1 MKNENKVNQV
11 EQAKRIENWD
21 QVRDELINA
30 LTHLYYIGAPLE
42 ALEEVLN
49 FELYISDLYES
60 LDKALQIAKAVQKL
74 TLEQLE
80 ESSYSTYHKRT
91 LIL

>member
-1 MKNENKVNQV
+1 MQNGNKV

-21 QVRDELINA
+21 QVRDELMNA
-30 LTHLYYIGAPLE
+30 LNYLYYIDAPDDQIWD
-42 ALEEVLN
+42 
-49 FELYISDLYES
+49 FTFYIHDLYES
-60 LDKALQIAKAVQKL
+60 MDKALQIAKAVQKL

-80 ESSYSTYHKRT
+80 GSSYSTYHKRT

>member
-1 MKNENKVNQV
+1 MQNENMAEQV
-11 EQAKRIENWD
+11 RIENWD
-21 QVRDELINA
+21 QVRDELMNA

-49 FELYISDLYES
+49 FELYIHDLYES
-60 LDKALQIAKAVQKL
+60 MDKALQIAKAVQAL

-80 ESSYSTYHKRT
+80 SKEVA
-91 LIL
+91 

>member
-1 MKNENKVNQV
+1 MQNENKAEQV
-11 EQAKRIENWD
+11 RIENWD
-21 QVRDELINA
+21 QVRDELMNA

-49 FELYISDLYES
+49 FELYIHDIYES
-60 LDKALQIAKAVQKL
+60 MDKALQIAKAVQKL

-80 ESSYSTYHKRT
+80 NCKGVA
-91 LIL
+91 